1 MLAVLLREIHENYA
15 RNDGYKLCEKLFYYN
30 LSKPI
35 FESGP
40 DPMFLPANIKS
51 AVLVDIMLY
60 PKQLHDTFQ
69 IFGGRSALGV
79 SLVLSRNPAN
89 AFY

>member
-1 MLAVLLREIHENYA
+1 MAAGETMLFQEIHENYA
-15 RNDGYKLCEKLFYYN
+15 RNDGYKQFFNTIN
-30 LSKPI
+30 LSKSI

-40 DPMFLPANIKS
+40 NPMFLPANIKS

-60 PKQLHDTFQ
+60 PKQLHDTLQ
-69 IFGGRSALGV
+69 IFGRSAREV
-79 SLVLSRNPAN
+79 SLPLSRSSAN